1 MTDIE
6 YLCPQCR
13 TTLAAVAHGGL
24 DTWQCKDGHGVGI
37 TVTEAYG
44 HFQEDE
50 IRAIWQA
57 AKSAPQS
64 SLKSPALGRPMVAIT
79 VAVDDDEVEG
89 NQGPGSHLVT
99 LDVAPDEQFLWFHVV
114 DFNAMPADLPSPA
127 PSADELAKL
136 EQIRALSRES
146 ISADAKRQ
154 ESPESQFGYRFG
166 SRAAALLNLGGFMK
180 KLGAAARKPLERR

>member
-1 MTDIE
+1 MSDLD

-13 TTLAAVAHGGL
+13 TTLAAVAYGDF
-24 DTWQCKDGHGVGI
+24 DTWECKDGHGVGI
-37 TVTEAYG
+37 TLTEAYG

-64 SLKSPALGRPMVAIT
+64 SLRSPALGQPMVAVT

-89 NQGPGSHLVT
+89 SPAGGSRLVT

-114 DFNAMPADLPSPA
+114 DFKAMPADLPNPA

-136 EQIRALSRES
+136 EQIRAQSREA
-146 ISADAKRQ
+146 IAADTRRQ
-154 ESPESQFGYRFG
+154 ETPESEFGYRVG
-166 SRAAALLNLGGFMK
+166 SKAAALLNLTGFMK